1 MKHIVF
7 DEIPLWRPNW
17 VDHVW
22 KKLYYSKHLK
32 KIVCT
37 TYFFNEHSLEFF
49 KNYDLFFMIL
59 STY

>member
-1 MKHIVF
+1 MKHIIF

-32 KIVCT
+32 KRVCT
-37 TYFFNEHSLEFF
+37 TYFFNEHSLEIFR
-49 KNYDLFFMIL
+49 NYNLF
-59 STY
+59 S